1 MIIHLTHQLGGGT
14 QKYIDNLIKLFP
26 DVEHRIINQT
36 PFNIT
41 DVDKIKLIHIHATMF
56 GQHLGWDVLK
66 LIDYFNN
73 KEMPIYLTVH
83 DYQWLFTI
91 NPAPS
96 TEDFLTIT
104 PKTEDVSNC
113 QVLFNSVTRI
123 IFPTRRVYDNYAK
136 YINIPLEKTHI
147 EPHNDIPIRYQQS
160 YTPKIESSIN
170 IAFVGL
176 PSIHKGIREF
186 YRLTQIMNA
195 YYDIPIKYH
204 LYGGSNVITTIVE
217 HGHYNDDTLIE
228 TLHKDNIHIVLS
240 ISIAEETYCYSL
252 SRLINSGLPIVYL
265 NRGALTTRLKESP
278 RFFPVNTLNM
288 LELEQQIVNAIEYM
302 KSDPEG
308 DYVEMG
314 NDIELTEYYKKN
326 YI

>member
-14 QKYIDNLIKLFP
+14 QKYVDDLIKLFP
-26 DVEHRIINQT
+26 DVEHQIINQT

-41 DVDKIKLIHIHATMF
+41 IDKIQLIHIHATMF

-66 LIDYFNN
+66 LIQYLNQ
-73 KEMPIYLTVH
+73 KQIPIYLTIH

-96 TEDFLTIT
+96 TEDFQSIT
-104 PKTEDVSNC
+104 PKVEDVSNC
-113 QVLFNSVTRI
+113 QVLFNTVTKI
-123 IFPTRRVYDNYAK
+123 IFPTPRVYDNYAR
-136 YINIPLEKTHI
+136 YIDIPLEKTHI
-147 EPHNDIPIRYQQS
+147 EAHNDIPIRYQQIHI
-160 YTPKIESSIN
+160 PKIESSIN
-170 IAFVGL
+170 IAFIGL

-186 YRLTQIMNA
+186 YRLTQIMDA

-204 LYGGSNVITTIVE
+204 LYGGSNIIPNIVE
-217 HGHYNDDTLIE
+217 HGQYNDNSLIE

-252 SRLINSGLPIVYL
+252 SQLINSGLPIVYF
-265 NRGALTTRLKESP
+265 NRGALTTRLKKSP
-278 RFFPVNTLNM
+278 RFFPVNSLNM
-288 LELEQQIVNAIEYM
+288 LELQQQITNAIEYV
-302 KSDPEG
+302 KSDPER
-308 DYVEMG
+308 DYLEMG
-314 NDIELTEYYKKN
+314 NNIELTEYYKKN